1 MTNKLAIIPVINKI
15 DFPGAEIEDT
25 KAQIEHA
32 LALDA
37 SDALLVSAK
46 RGTGIFEVAIQAS
59 IGSRI
64 IARENVPPMR
74 KNVLVRRRR
83 HPQTQAP
90 GKTERRQAAH
100 ETRRPRRYPPKSLA
114 RCAES
119 QRAVAAVYDRRFE
132 RGSAERSPY
141 LYT

>member
-1 MTNKLAIIPVINKI
+1 MIDASQGVGAWILANPQLAMTNKLAIIPVINKI

-74 KNVLVRRRR
+74 KNVLAKCYGGDITRKRKLLEKQKEGKRRMKRVGR
-83 HPQTQAP
+83 VDIPQKA
-90 GKTERRQAAH
+90 
-100 ETRRPRRYPPKSLA
+100 SLA
-114 RCAES
+114 VLKVNE
-119 QRAVAAVYDRRFE
+119 
-132 RGSAERSPY
+132 
-141 LYT
+141 L